1 MKLLDWPPI
10 WLVGFLVLVFALD
23 RMVPFGIMGPGG
35 RWIGAGLVVGG
46 IVLMLLAVG
55 QMSRARTTVI
65 PRRQPDALV
74 TTGIF
79 QWSRN
84 PIYLGD
90 AMVLAGAIL
99 WWDVPLA
106 APLLVVFMGVIER
119 RFILG
124 EEARLRA
131 GFGPAFE
138 AWAARV
144 RRWI

>member
-23 RMVPFGIMGPGG
+23 RVLPFGIMGPGG

-106 APLLVVFMGVIER
+106 APLLVVFMWVIER

-131 GFGPAFE
+131 GFGPAFDE
-138 AWAARV
+138 WAARV
-144 RRWI
+144 RRWV